1 MMAPRKERGQILILL
16 ATWLFFGGGAASALL
31 VYNHP
36 VDEMKTAVAQ
46 VITDSGRK
54 DAILSDISQWQSVQE
69 LQNEEVSE
77 NREELLK
84 ILRRKDAPRSE
95 LEPIM
100 AKLDKTFVAMDW
112 DFLNLRFRVKGQV
125 TRAEWPKIV
134 ARPPVN

>member
-1 MMAPRKERGQILILL
+1 MMVLRKERGQILILL
-16 ATWLFFGGGAASALL
+16 ATWLFFGGGASSAL
-31 VYNHP
+31 VIYDHP
-36 VDEMKTAVAQ
+36 VTEMKEAVER
-46 VITDSGRK
+46 VITDGSRR
-54 DAILSDISQWQSVQE
+54 DAIISDINQRQSVQE

-112 DFLNLRFRVKGQV
+112 DFLNLRFRVKGRV
-125 TRAEWPKIV
+125 TNVEWAEIV
-134 ARPPVN
+134 ARPPTH